1 MVIATKLYVEHPDL
15 PLSPTLQANPE
26 VEFGVFTDASID
38 PEHDVYIF
46 WIDAADYDA
55 LRESLEADH
64 TVASFSVVVE
74 GESRWTFLIEY
85 SEAALLVTP
94 VVVDVGGLTVESRS
108 YSGGWELTA
117 QLPDHDALFA
127 LNEFAKAH
135 EVYLDVLELHQGQP
149 SDGEDTEFGLTDAQR
164 EALVTAYRDG
174 FYDVPR
180 TGTLEDLASTLDI
193 SLSAASGRIKRG
205 SRRLVE
211 RVLIEGQD

>member
-46 WIDAADYDA
+46 WIDAPDYDA
-55 LRESLEADH
+55 LRDSLEADH

-74 GESRWTFLIEY
+74 GESQWTFLVEY
-85 SEAALLVTP
+85 SEAALLLTP
-94 VVVDVGGLTVESRS
+94 VVVDVGGLTVDSRS
-108 YSGGWELTA
+108 YSGGWKLNV

-127 LNEFAKAH
+127 LNEFAK
-135 EVYLDVLELHQGQP
+135 ENDVYLDVLELHQGQP
-149 SDGEDTEFGLTDAQR
+149 ADDDTEFGLTEAQR
-164 EALVTAYRDG
+164 EALVTAYRNG
-174 FYDVPR
+174 YYDVPR
-180 TGTLEDLASTLDI
+180 TGTLEELASTLDI

-205 SRRLVE
+205 SQRLIE
-211 RVLIEGQD
+211 RVLIEDRD